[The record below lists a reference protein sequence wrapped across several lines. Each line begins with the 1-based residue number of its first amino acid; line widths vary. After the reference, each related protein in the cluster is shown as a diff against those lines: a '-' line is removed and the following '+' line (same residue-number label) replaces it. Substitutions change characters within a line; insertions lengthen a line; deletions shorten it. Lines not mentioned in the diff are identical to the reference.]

1 MVSKTRKET
10 FLALF
15 PDEPAFRWQQ
25 IERAFF
31 DDSIAGWEGVTTLSK
46 EMRKR
51 IPESLPWMSLRE
63 DVVLK
68 SHDGETE
75 KALLVCEDGSRIET
89 VLMRNTR
96 GHWSVCVS
104 SQVGCAFKCSFCATG
119 TMGFTRNLSVDEI
132 VDQFRFWQYV
142 LARREKNIQK
152 ESGVSDS
159 NLISNIVCMGM
170 GEPLANYESVRDAIR
185 TVLACTDMGPT
196 RITVSTV
203 GLMPGLSRLLED
215 PLWPPVRLA
224 ISLHSADAKV
234 RSHIMPSSYGAFL
247 DDLVVWTKQYFSLH
261 DERRRH
267 LTFEYI
273 VLAGVNDRPEDI
285 EKLIHFVRRV
295 GKVKVNLIPYNVT
308 TRSYRSITGEKVSNF
323 LLRLKQSG
331 VTATVRRSRGE
342 DIAAACGQLFS
353 EKRAES
359 SDVR

>member
-1 MVSKTRKET
+1 MASKTRKEA

-15 PDEPAFRWQQ
+15 PDEPAFRWRQ

-31 DDSIAGWEGVTTLSK
+31 DASVAGWEGVTTLSK

-63 DVVLK
+63 GVVLK
-68 SHDGETE
+68 SRDGETE
-75 KALLVCEDGSRIET
+75 KALLVCEDGARIET
-89 VLMRNTR
+89 VLMRNAR

-104 SQVGCAFKCSFCATG
+104 SQVGCAFGCTFCATG
-119 TMGFTRNLSVDEI
+119 TMGFTRNLSADEI
-132 VDQFRFWQYV
+132 VDQFRFWQHS
-142 LARREKNIQK
+142 LAWREKNTRK
-152 ESGVSDS
+152 EVGANNS
-159 NLISNIVCMGM
+159 NLISNIVFMGM
-170 GEPLANYESVRDAIR
+170 GEPLANYESVREAIR
-185 TVLACTDMGPT
+185 TILACTDMGPT

-203 GLMPGLSRLLED
+203 GLMSGLSRLLED
-215 PLWPPVRLA
+215 PLWIPVRLA
-224 ISLHSADAKV
+224 ISLHSADREV
-234 RSHIMPSSYGAFL
+234 RSRIMPSSYGAFL

-308 TRSYRSITGEKVSNF
+308 TRSYRGITGEKVSNF

-331 VTATVRRSRGE
+331 VVATVRRSRGE
-342 DIAAACGQLFS
+342 DIAAACGQLFA
-353 EKRAES
+353 EKRAKS
-359 SDVR
+359 LNTR